1 MPEIYKFN
9 HRENTSIDWSK
20 MNNSWEKEFD
30 IKIKKI
36 FFKISKLIYLYAKKF
51 NKRFSRD

>member
-9 HRENTSIDWSK
+9 HRENTSIDCSK

-30 IKIKKI
+30 IQIKIYI
-36 FFKISKLIYLYAKKF
+36 F
-51 NKRFSRD
+51 